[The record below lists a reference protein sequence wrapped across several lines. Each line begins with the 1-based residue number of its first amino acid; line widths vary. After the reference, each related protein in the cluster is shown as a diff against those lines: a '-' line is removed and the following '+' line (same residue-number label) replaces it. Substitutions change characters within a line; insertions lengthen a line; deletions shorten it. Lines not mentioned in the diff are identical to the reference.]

1 MSSALRVCPGPG
13 QVECDACQGRNS
25 TAMAGAG
32 TRSVVS
38 MAYILHRNRLFAIV
52 SRVTRLP
59 GRLALDGTGVD
70 LMDEI
75 VSAEGDKQPN
85 RTPDL
90 RVTTDITR
98 CGRTLVAILSVVAAE
113 EMLQGRYGGFC

>member
-13 QVECDACQGRNS
+13 QVECDAGQGRKS
-25 TAMAGAG
+25 TAMADAG

-38 MAYILHRNRLFAIV
+38 VAYILHRNRLLATV
-52 SRVTRLP
+52 SRVTRLS
-59 GRLALDGTGVD
+59 GRLALDGVAVD
-70 LMDEI
+70 PIDEM

-98 CGRTLVAILSVVAAE
+98 CGRTLIAMFRVVAAK
-113 EMLQGRYGGFC
+113 EMLQGR